1 MRGNSS
7 RQSSA
12 EAITAYF
19 NKASLRSQ
27 QETLGLIV
35 GEILNEG
42 RNLSRLAIC
51 TRLLRRIEETED
63 EAEIAHY
70 NELIALFFER

>member
-7 RQSSA
+7 RLSSSQ
-12 EAITAYF
+12 AITAYF

-35 GEILNEG
+35 GEILNEDVTSADW
-42 RNLSRLAIC
+42 LSVQSYY
-51 TRLLRRIEETED
+51 D
-63 EAEIAHY
+63 G
-70 NELIALFFER
+70 